1 MAAVCGV
8 CGVTCDDDKSTVK
21 CSACERSVHIS
32 CVKSEKIKT
41 RAGNK
46 EWKCD
51 DCSKGKDSSASST
64 KSTSSDSALTKAF
77 IINVLDSFKKEV
89 FQELKLDSFKKE
101 VCQELKSHTTTMG
114 EFKTSLEFLSSSVD
128 TSNVLM
134 AEIRKEYEEIKK
146 ENAELR
152 LKNGQ
157 LTETVVELRDRVREL
172 EQYSRKTNIEISGI
186 PVTGKEDIMTL
197 VKDVGAAIGQELQD
211 GQIMAAHRVP
221 CYNKQRT
228 PSIVVQFH
236 TRLQRD
242 TWITS
247 FRQKKNLSASE
258 VNKAFPNNRVYVNEH
273 LTPENKRFLNQL
285 KQMCKEVGVKYVWCR
300 DGRFFVRKCEGERCY
315 RISDLSDLK
324 NVGK

>member
-8 CGVTCDDDKSTVK
+8 CGVTCNDDKSTVK
-21 CSACERSVHIS
+21 CSACERSVHVN
-32 CVKSEKIKT
+32 CVKSEGIKT

-51 DCSKGKDSSASST
+51 DCSKGKDSSVSSN

-89 FQELKLDSFKKE
+89 FQELK
-101 VCQELKSHTTTMG
+101 SHTTTMG
-114 EFKTSLEFLSSSVD
+114 EFKTTLEFLSNNVD

-157 LTETVVELRDRVREL
+157 LSETVVELRDRVREL
-172 EQYSRKTNIEISGI
+172 EQYSRKTNIEISGV
-186 PVTGKEDIMTL
+186 PVSGKEDIMAL
-197 VKDVGAAIGQELQD
+197 VKDVGATIGQELQD

-221 CYNKQRT
+221 CFNKQRT

-247 FRQKKNLSASE
+247 FRHKKNLSASE
-258 VNKAFPNNRVYVNEH
+258 VNKAFPNNRVYINEH

-285 KQMCKEVGVKYVWCR
+285 KQMCKEAGVKYVWCR

>member
-8 CGVTCDDDKSTVK
+8 CGLNCNDDRSTVK
-21 CSACERSVHIS
+21 CSACEKSFHIN
-32 CVKSEKIKT
+32 CVKSEGIKT

-51 DCSKGKDSSASST
+51 DCSKGKDSSVSSI

-89 FQELKLDSFKKE
+89 FQELK
-101 VCQELKSHTTTMG
+101 SHTTTMA
-114 EFKTSLEFLSSSVD
+114 EFKNALEFLSNNVD

-146 ENAELR
+146 DNAELR
-152 LKNGQ
+152 LKNVQ
-157 LTETVVELRDRVREL
+157 LSETVVELRDRVREL

-186 PVTGKEDIMTL
+186 PVSGKEDVMAL
-197 VKDVGAAIGQELQD
+197 VKDVGATIGHEVQE

-221 CYNKQRT
+221 CFNKQRT

-258 VNKAFPNNRVYVNEH
+258 VNKAFPNNKVYVN
-273 LTPENKRFLNQL
+273 
-285 KQMCKEVGVKYVWCR
+285 
-300 DGRFFVRKCEGERCY
+300 
-315 RISDLSDLK
+315 
-324 NVGK
+324 